1 MRVLPSHHC
10 ELGSNLGPGITC
22 GLSSLLVLVLMLQ
35 GVFCGSSSFPLSA
48 KYQHSKFQF
57 NLAKVDGKSHPM
69 DCPMLKSNYFFVCVY
84 CHPCMLCHFW
94 DQSLRIYCL
103 GGGGIGG
110 FLLYHTEINLVG
122 PPSPPKK
129 RLCGVLTTPFIG
141 SQCSVAPPP
150 PYLVSYDCF
159 SPLLP

>member
-35 GVFCGSSSFPLSA
+35 GVFCGSSSFPLLA

-103 GGGGIGG
+103 GGGIGG

-122 PPSPPKK
+122 PPSPPQKK
-129 RLCGVLTTPFIG
+129 ALWCFNDPFHWQ
-141 SQCSVAPPP
+141 SMFCSPPP
-150 PYLVSYDCF
+150 PVPCEL
-159 SPLLP
+159 

>member
-1 MRVLPSHHC
+1 MLYYLKHRPLVFSWKWKASFEPQFKLLGFYCGSKGGAVVRVLPSHHC

-103 GGGGIGG
+103 GGGGDRRIF
-110 FLLYHTEINLVG
+110 FLSHWN
-122 PPSPPKK
+122 
-129 RLCGVLTTPFIG
+129 
-141 SQCSVAPPP
+141 
-150 PYLVSYDCF
+150 
-159 SPLLP
+159 